1 LTDTTS
7 TTRFDLDETGK
18 IDLHAIYDRPDPRSY
33 YQTLINLD
41 YQIPAAGKP
50 NFRVV
55 IEARRQSRGR
65 KRITLLDVGSSYG
78 VNAALLNH
86 SVSLPDLFRLYSREK
101 TKDLSRSQL
110 VARDRKLFAEI
121 RTDRELTVIG
131 LDIAGEALDYAQ
143 EIGIIDAGLAAN
155 LELRPPPVE
164 DRELLS
170 EVDVVISTGAIGYVG
185 VPTFSRILDCAE
197 HSPWFALFALRMFPI
212 DEIAAMLNSRGYVVY
227 RQRGR
232 TYRQRRFAGADE
244 KQEVLARLAA
254 LRIDPAGLE
263 AEGWY
268 HAEFYFAWQQ
278 GEGAPLPVEGL
289 SPL

>member
-1 LTDTTS
+1 MTN

-33 YQTLINLD
+33 YQTLLNLD

-50 NFRVV
+50 NFRAV
-55 IEARRQSRGR
+55 IEARRQSQRR
-65 KRITLLDVGSSYG
+65 SQITLLDVGSSYG

-143 EIGIIDAGLAAN
+143 EIGIIEAGLAAN

-185 VPTFSRILDCAE
+185 VPTFSHILACAKKR
-197 HSPWFALFALRMFPI
+197 PWFALFALRMFPV
-212 DEIAAMLNSRGYVVY
+212 DEIAATLRSHGFVVY
-227 RQRGR
+227 RQRGY
-232 TYRQRRFAGADE
+232 TYRQRRFAGPE
-244 KQEVLARLAA
+244 EQREVLSRLAT

-268 HAEFYFAWQQ
+268 HAQFYFAWHESEAA
-278 GEGAPLPVEGL
+278 GPPPVQDL